1 MIELEP
7 ACRGM
12 AVLVAGVREEQ
23 WGAATPCA
31 GWNVGEL
38 VAHVREVAR
47 GFAEMAR
54 EASGGSGAE
63 ASGGPTSR
71 WPGEAGRELGELA
84 RAWRA
89 PGAWQGRAG
98 TAGVVLERAVWGRI
112 VLTELVVHGWDLARA
127 TGQEVDLPEP
137 TLRACFD
144 HVRVFVPR
152 APVPELWGPA
162 VEVPAEA
169 PLLERIVA
177 VTGRQP

>member
-71 WPGEAGRELGELA
+71 WPG
-84 RAWRA
+84 
-89 PGAWQGRAG
+89 
-98 TAGVVLERAVWGRI
+98 
-112 VLTELVVHGWDLARA
+112 
-127 TGQEVDLPEP
+127 
-137 TLRACFD
+137 
-144 HVRVFVPR
+144 
-152 APVPELWGPA
+152 
-162 VEVPAEA
+162 
-169 PLLERIVA
+169 
-177 VTGRQP
+177 